1 MKRFEY
7 KVIRH
12 VLSTGKMFSGGVQ
25 ANPEILEAA
34 LNEAGRDGWQVATSQ
49 TTMLNGWSL
58 DLIVVMQRP
67 LSDS

>member
-12 VLSTGKMFSGGVQ
+12 VLSTGKMFSRGVN
-25 ANPEILEAA
+25 ANPEKLEAA
-34 LNEAGRDGWQVATSQ
+34 LNEAGREGWAVTSSS

-58 DLIVVMQRP
+58 DLVVILQRP
-67 LSDS
+67 LIDS